1 MSYHNP
7 ETQIA
12 DRKKTRENLIWE
24 CYKIGRNDY
33 QMQNNNNNKNPQNVS
48 SSKMNFKS
56 DKSRKTQ
63 I

>member
-1 MSYHNP
+1 
-7 ETQIA
+7 
-12 DRKKTRENLIWE
+12 
-24 CYKIGRNDY
+24 
-33 QMQNNNNNKNPQNVS
+33 MQNNNNNKNPQNVS